1 MLPFEK
7 AKVKKNL
14 LTWTAEL
21 TSAIK
26 ENSKI

>member
-1 MLPFEK
+1 MLPFEETR
-7 AKVKKNL
+7 VEKNL

-21 TSAIK
+21 TSGIK